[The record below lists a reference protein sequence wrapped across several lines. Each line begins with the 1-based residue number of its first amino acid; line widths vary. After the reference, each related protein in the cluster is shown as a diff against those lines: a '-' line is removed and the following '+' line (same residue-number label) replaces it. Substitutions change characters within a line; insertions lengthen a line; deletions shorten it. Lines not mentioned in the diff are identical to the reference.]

1 MHHSCAAHNV
11 CQGSGTCAL
20 AARLPQCTS
29 QENMSPGTSGVEVLD
44 SHEHLVM
51 QPGPVAALEL
61 SPCGSF
67 ALGLCGYSISLCV
80 NLLGV
85 GVISHQSVRI
95 HINAGRR
102 WFWENTH
109 QRGNYTSELAK
120 HHVDAGFRS
129 TQQIGQSAGF
139 VVDAVVYSTFGGIS
153 R

>member
-1 MHHSCAAHNV
+1 MES
-11 CQGSGTCAL
+11 SIKFR
-20 AARLPQCTS
+20 ARRPFTKLGGIQYS
-29 QENMSPGTSGVEVLD
+29 
-44 SHEHLVM
+44 
-51 QPGPVAALEL
+51 
-61 SPCGSF
+61 
-67 ALGLCGYSISLCV
+67 ALG
-80 NLLGV
+80 
-85 GVISHQSVRI
+85 ISHQSVRI